1 MSKQLF
7 KRNQTTSSA
16 STMVAGT
23 GISITGTTVAIDD
36 TIVAKDA
43 DLTNVTTA
51 PVWKSLHNFDG
62 SSILE
67 SGVAQYLNGFSPA
80 QAMRVKYGTAYL
92 VTLRGMLVK
101 PGGFAV
107 GGTAFTLPAGWRP
120 TAGRVTFAVTGHET
134 TRGRLDVL
142 TNGSVVN
149 VVGGSYLDLG
159 GVSFWTN

>member
-7 KRNQTTSSA
+7 KRNQA
-16 STMVAGT
+16 VAVVAG
-23 GISITGTTVAIDD
+23 VA
-36 TIVAKDA
+36 
-43 DLTNVTTA
+43 TA

-62 SSILE
+62 ISLLAP
-67 SGVAQYLNGFSPA
+67 GVAQYLNNYNPA
-80 QAMRVKYGTAYL
+80 QVMRVKYGTAYI

-107 GGTAFTLPAGWRP
+107 GGSAFTLLETWRP
-120 TAGRVTFAVTGHET
+120 TAGRISFAVTGHEA

-142 TNGSVVN
+142 TNGNVVN
-149 VVGGSYLDLG
+149 VVGGSYLDLN